1 MAPRCCTRSVQAS
14 TLALALAT
22 IALLLM
28 SAFPVS
34 THEQLNTT
42 SPTAGLGPDLTCLK
56 HEWSVELYGD
66 LLEIGGGME
75 RMTKYFKATTPV
87 FAFSLNVQH
96 SANSADEAVQAGVTV
111 AVCSTSNQMSE
122 QVGHAQRPSGQALPP
137 WVPNLEIELDQP
149 EASSSSSQ
157 GLANAGAQAHA
168 PDELR
173 HLEIELEQPATAGSQ
188 DSQGLATA
196 EWEHLWNR

>member
-1 MAPRCCTRSVQAS
+1 MAPRCFTRSVQAS

-42 SPTAGLGPDLTCLK
+42 SPTAGLK

-75 RMTKYFKATTPV
+75 RMTKYFKAMTPV
-87 FAFSLNVQH
+87 FAFPLNVQH

-122 QVGHAQRPSGQALPP
+122 Q
-137 WVPNLEIELDQP
+137 
-149 EASSSSSQ
+149 
-157 GLANAGAQAHA
+157 
-168 PDELR
+168 
-173 HLEIELEQPATAGSQ
+173 
-188 DSQGLATA
+188 
-196 EWEHLWNR
+196 